1 MSMAVSQFGIQASG
15 CPWAKIRGVVPCFP
29 PVPRLATSPMLGKK
43 STHPHP
49 PLWMFS
55 ILLLAGSVGPFVMVA
70 MPFLLRREGISIEV
84 ISRISAVA
92 MSPFTLMF
100 LWSPAVDVVLSRKNW
115 IIVGNV
121 AAAVFLYIAIML
133 PRPQYLGLF
142 TAMLFT
148 ANLGITIYAIAIN
161 GLLAV
166 LIPEDVRGK
175 GAAWFQIG
183 NYGGLPF
190 LAGAEFWFI
199 AHLQLQFAAVAI
211 AVMSFLPSLLIL
223 LVHEPPRPLAI
234 NRAHMREMFH
244 DTLALLKKR
253 QTWLG
258 FLFLMSPVAYC
269 AAYDLFSG
277 IGVDFRASSAT
288 VQWVTGI
295 PGGVI
300 TVMLGA
306 WVGGVLG
313 DRWPKRIAFISA
325 GVLAALIG
333 ATMSIAPLV
342 PSTFVVGVL
351 LYEFAF
357 GASLSTGFALCL
369 ELTGFNPRVAG
380 TCMALFNSAASA
392 PISYMT
398 IVDGKGYGIWGVR
411 GLLRVDSC
419 CLIVSS
425 AVLAIVY
432 MLFWRE
438 KKPPTANTLSFAAP
452 AGL

>member
-1 MSMAVSQFGIQASG
+1 
-15 CPWAKIRGVVPCFP
+15 
-29 PVPRLATSPMLGKK
+29 MLGKK
-43 STHPHP
+43 SKQSHP
-49 PLWMFS
+49 PLWLFS
-55 ILLLAGSVGPFVMVA
+55 IVLLAGSVGPFVMVA

-100 LWSPAVDVVLSRKNW
+100 LWSPAVDVILSRRNW
-115 IIVGNV
+115 ILVGNV

-142 TAMLFT
+142 TAMLFA

-183 NYGGLPF
+183 NYGSLPL

-199 AHLQLQFAAVAI
+199 AHLQLRIAAVAI
-211 AVMSFLPSLLIL
+211 ALMSCLPSLLIL
-223 LVHEPPRPLAI
+223 LVHEPARPLAI
-234 NRAHMREMFH
+234 NRSHIREMFH
-244 DTLALLKKR
+244 DTFTLLKKR

-258 FLFLMSPVAYC
+258 FLFLLSPVAFC
-269 AAYDLFSG
+269 AAYNLFSG
-277 IGVDFRASSAT
+277 VGVDFRASSAT
-288 VQWVTGI
+288 VEWVTGI

-306 WVGGVLG
+306 WVGGLMG
-313 DRWPKRIAFISA
+313 DQWPKRVAFIST

-333 ATMSIAPLV
+333 ATMATAPLV
-342 PSTFVVGVL
+342 PSTFVAGVL

-369 ELTGFNPRVAG
+369 ELTGFNPKVAG

-398 IVDGKGYGIWGVR
+398 IVDGKGYGLWGVR
-411 GLLRVDSC
+411 GLLGVDSF

-425 AVLAIVY
+425 AVLAVVY
-432 MLFWRE
+432 MLFWKEENPRA
-438 KKPPTANTLSFAAP
+438 KKIVAFAAP

>member
-1 MSMAVSQFGIQASG
+1 
-15 CPWAKIRGVVPCFP
+15 
-29 PVPRLATSPMLGKK
+29 MLGKK
-43 STHPHP
+43 SKQPHP
-49 PLWMFS
+49 PLWLFS
-55 ILLLAGSVGPFVMVA
+55 IVLLAGSVGPFVMVA

-84 ISRISAVA
+84 ISRITAVA

-100 LWSPAVDVVLSRKNW
+100 LWSPAVDVILSRKNW
-115 IIVGNV
+115 ILVGNV

-148 ANLGITIYAIAIN
+148 ANLGITVYAIAIN

-166 LIPEDVRGK
+166 LVPEDVRGK

-183 NYGGLPF
+183 NYGSIPL

-199 AHLQLQFAAVAI
+199 AHLPLKSAAVSIAI
-211 AVMSFLPSLLIL
+211 MSCLPSLFIL
-223 LVHEPPRPLAI
+223 LVHEPARPLAI

-244 DTLALLKKR
+244 DTFTLLKKR

-258 FLFLMSPVAYC
+258 FLFLLSPVAYC

-288 VQWVTGI
+288 VEWVTGI

-306 WVGGVLG
+306 WAGGLMG
-313 DRWPKRIAFISA
+313 DRWPKRIAFIST
-325 GVLAALIG
+325 GVLASLIG
-333 ATMSIAPLV
+333 ATMAIAPLV

-369 ELTGFNPRVAG
+369 ELTGFNPKVAG

-398 IVDGKGYGIWGVR
+398 IVDGRGYGLWGVR
-411 GLLRVDSC
+411 GLLGVDSC
-419 CLIVSS
+419 CLIVASG
-425 AVLAIVY
+425 VLAGVY

-438 KKPPTANTLSFAAP
+438 KKPPLSKGLAFAAP
-452 AGL
+452 VI